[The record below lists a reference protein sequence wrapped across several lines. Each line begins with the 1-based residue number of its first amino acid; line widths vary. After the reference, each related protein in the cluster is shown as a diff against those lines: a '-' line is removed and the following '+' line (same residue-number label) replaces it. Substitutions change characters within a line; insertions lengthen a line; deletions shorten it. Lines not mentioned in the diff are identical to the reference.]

1 MEILLLLMLIQMV
14 LEESHQNLEQQ
25 FATLIWELGLVY

>member
-1 MEILLLLMLIQMV
+1 MENSV
-14 LEESHQNLEQQ
+14 AFNANPDGSGGSHQNLEQQ